1 LNITGNATANVNV
14 TVMKEA
20 EVNKTLN
27 LTSKVLKAFKSKD
40 INEEGLGD
48 KPDES

>member
-1 LNITGNATANVNV
+1 LNITGNTTANANV